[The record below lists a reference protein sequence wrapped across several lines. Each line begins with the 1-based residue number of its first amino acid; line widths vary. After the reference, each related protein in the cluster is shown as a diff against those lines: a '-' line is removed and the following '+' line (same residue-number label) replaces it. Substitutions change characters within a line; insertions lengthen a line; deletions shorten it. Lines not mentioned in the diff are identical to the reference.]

1 MRTSGPEPLN
11 QAEALSRLVAT
22 LGALIRDQVDVTRR
36 YVDPDRAASESTGL
50 AAVVELAVGLV
61 ERSAEWLEL
70 GELAQIT
77 RDLREALSQLDQLRP
92 AQRVEMVAHCKVAL
106 EAEERLAEALHAG
119 GLEALVERA
128 ALVSST
134 AQRVRGDHVQADRL
148 RATVDTLATPRG
160 VIDDT
165 APDVGPQDDLL
176 GLTFEIK
183 SALAQQ
189 NERIGGM
196 TSLIDGTLR
205 ALQAGMSDWERALRG
220 SARGK
225 RKESAAEVEFPDG
238 PALAFQHRIEDVSA
252 GLRALE
258 QELHQLLGIQYSLER
273 RARDL
278 DEHLLWE
285 FLDPLDRFIDDMVA
299 AVSKHPERG
308 VPILTVQT
316 GGVGFEPDIGA
327 TLVPLL
333 LHVLETGE
341 PAEREGTTSEIRV
354 LASREGLE
362 ARLSIEGFRTLD
374 PGPVE
379 RLERALEDLS
389 GFVRREGG
397 GMVPLAL
404 RLQFPMA
411 RSLRNFLVVE
421 AAAHRV
427 ALPWSAIER
436 VYASEDEGGGGARE
450 AIPRFPLER
459 IFGDLDEAPAV
470 VPRASRAGSDQRAES
485 RLRPFALVRCGGR
498 SGVVEF
504 DRIVWRESARLT
516 ALPPRL
522 YPTDEVLGGIVGPDS
537 SVTLVLNP
545 RAITMPEHD
554 SEPGDEG
561 ARA

>member
-1 MRTSGPEPLN
+1 VN
-11 QAEALSRLVAT
+11 QAEALSRLGAT
-22 LGALIRDQVDVTRR
+22 LGALIREQVDVTRR
-36 YVDPDRAASESTGL
+36 YLDPDRSASESTEL
-50 AAVVELAVGLV
+50 AAVVELAAALV

-70 GELAQIT
+70 DELANLT
-77 RDLREALSQLDQLRP
+77 RELGGALAQLDQLRP
-92 AQRVEMVAHCKVAL
+92 AQRIEMVAHCTVTLDA
-106 EAEERLAEALHAG
+106 EAQLAGALHAG
-119 GLEALVERA
+119 GLEGLVERA
-128 ALVSST
+128 GQVS
-134 AQRVRGDHVQADRL
+134 AAVHRVRAENAQAERV
-148 RATVDTLATPRG
+148 RAQVDALAARG

-165 APDVGPQDDLL
+165 TPDVGAQDDLL

-196 TSLIDGTLR
+196 TAIVDGTLR
-205 ALQAGMSDWERALRG
+205 ALQAGMSDWEHALRSG
-220 SARGK
+220 SRGK
-225 RKESAAEVEFPDG
+225 RKEADPAAVEFAEG
-238 PALAFQHRIEDVSA
+238 PALAFQHSIEDVST

-299 AVSKHPERG
+299 AVSRHPERG

-316 GGVGFEPDIGA
+316 GGVGFEPEIGA
-327 TLVPLL
+327 TLVPVLL
-333 LHVLETGE
+333 DVLESGE
-341 PAEREGTTSEIRV
+341 PADRESSSSEVRV

-374 PGPVE
+374 PGAVE

-397 GMVPLAL
+397 SLTPLAL
-404 RLQFPMA
+404 HIQFPMA

-436 VYASEDEGGGGARE
+436 VYASQDDSIGGDRE
-450 AIPRFPLER
+450 AITRFPLER
-459 IFGDLDEAPAV
+459 IFTDSDEAPVDSA
-470 VPRASRAGSDQRAES
+470 RSSRSGADRPAEA
-485 RLRPFALVRCGGR
+485 RQRPFALVRCGGR
-498 SGVVEF
+498 SGAVEF

-516 ALPPRL
+516 ALPHRL
-522 YPTDEVLGGIVGPDS
+522 YPTDQVLGGIVGPDS

-545 RAITMPEHD
+545 RAITAPER
-554 SEPGDEG
+554 GDESG
-561 ARA
+561 DGGSRA